1 MGNATN
7 EVAIENENLFRFL
20 VSAPIAILL
29 SIFAANYIGTDGLII
44 MKVIFVMMAVY
55 FTLTALAYFAY
66 YTNDLQEGTAPG
78 LIENENLKKLL
89 LNAPIA
95 ISFIIF
101 AVNSIASSSH
111 IVFNA
116 VLVVCALYFT
126 LCTLAYGAFYTNDRF
141 DAADPHH

>member
-1 MGNATN
+1 MGNATK
-7 EVAIENENLFRFL
+7 ELAIENENLFRFL

-29 SIFAANYIGTDGLII
+29 SIFAVNYIGTSGLMI
-44 MKVIFVMMAVY
+44 MKVIFVLMALY

-95 ISFIIF
+95 IAFIIF
-101 AVNSIASSSH
+101 AENSITSSSH
-111 IVFNA
+111 LVFNI
-116 VLVVCALYFT
+116 VLVSCALYFT
-126 LCTLAYGAFYTNDRF
+126 LSALAYGAFYTNDRNELEE
-141 DAADPHH
+141 H